1 MTWPSHSWMY
11 SKRSCRVESCSMW
24 QSKGKKR
31 HLELCTLAKNI
42 TAELV
47 DRRGAWGISIPLLA
61 CNSGQIAIGLG
72 EEIEYL
78 GQENWEKGLGSTYET
93 IRKLVKTFWGG
104 ARGHSQYC
112 RHCAVSVKLI
122 DSLVPPMNF
131 DEIMPQFILRIL
143 EGGEMHSLCLPG
155 IRNFYNSSTHY

>member
-1 MTWPSHSWMY
+1 MTKPFMNVQQ
-11 SKRSCRVESCSMW
+11 KELPVQNLVLCDNPRERRDTLSCAHLQRISQLSLLTVE
-24 QSKGKKR
+24 
-31 HLELCTLAKNI
+31 EL
-42 TAELV
+42 
-47 DRRGAWGISIPLLA
+47 GGISIPLLA

-93 IRKLVKTFWGG
+93 IRKLVKTFWGR

-122 DSLVPPMNF
+122 DSLVPPVNF